1 MDLIATLYKFYY
13 GKYFRIFLAVVV
25 FIVGFV
31 IINII
36 NNNQYYDELLQL
48 RKVELK
54 RITTIAYNTI
64 KPTLMQFRLGKIN
77 KSDAL
82 QKVTGTVRNMTFSD
96 NINMNY
102 VFMSGYDGKMLVQP
116 YEPDSEGLNL
126 LDLQDIYGK
135 YIIKELI
142 KAAKSKAGSDFVE
155 YYYYP
160 PLGNEEKLKISY
172 VKGIPELEAYIGVGM
187 YVHDLDAIYK
197 SGRLYV
203 FLLDFIV
210 VGISA
215 VIIFLFTLPYLKSY
229 SIFATAFDAIQ
240 KNPSL
245 RPIIQGVKRNP
256 KSALDKLVHSFDK
269 MLNTTF
275 QRQEELQHTQKMLLD
290 EIEEKISTQKALAKT
305 MAILKEEL
313 AQSPAGIV
321 ITDSKTMTASM
332 ISKSAVDILGI
343 NLSHLP
349 QLTLAG
355 EKYLPFKFY
364 DIDGN
369 RVYFRDLSL
378 YASTTSGLK
387 TQNRELQVIRK
398 DGEKK
403 WILTSTSPIFDEN
416 KTLIAGI
423 AVFLDIS
430 ERKSY
435 QFKIEKLNK
444 ELENRV
450 MERTSQLE
458 DAMNELKISR
468 EQILEET
475 QKLYEVNNKLI
486 SSQNQLREVNASKDR
501 FFNIIAHD
509 IKSPLAGF
517 QSMLEV
523 MALNYEKLTVEE
535 NKKFI
540 NMLQNTSKQLFD
552 LLENL
557 LNWARSQTGALE
569 FEPSITDLSNI
580 LISITKLYANILDN
594 KNIKL
599 EIELKE
605 VNVFA
610 DIFMLN
616 TIMRNL
622 ISNAIKFSNENS
634 KITITT
640 DKSGDYIRIKV
651 ADSGVGIKEEDKLK
665 LFRIDVNHTTI
676 GTKKESGTGL
686 GLILCKE
693 FAERHGGKIEV
704 ESKLGKG
711 STFTIL
717 LPNIPK

>member
-1 MDLIATLYKFYY
+1 MSLIANLYKFYY

-25 FIVGFV
+25 FIVGFI
-31 IINII
+31 IINVI
-36 NNNQYYDELLQL
+36 NNHQYYEELLQL
-48 RKVELK
+48 RKFELK

-64 KPTLMQFRLGKIN
+64 KPTLMQFRLGKIS

-126 LDLQDIYGK
+126 LDLKDIYGK

-142 KAAKSKAGSDFVE
+142 KTAKSKSGSGFVE

-203 FLLDFIV
+203 FLLDILV
-210 VGISA
+210 VGITA
-215 VIIFLFTLPYLKSY
+215 VIIFFFTSPYLKSY
-229 SIFATAFDAIQ
+229 SIFAAAFEAIQ

-245 RPIIQGVKRNP
+245 RPIIPGVKPNP
-256 KSALDKLVHSFDK
+256 KSALDKLVNSFDT

-275 QRQEELQHTQKMLLD
+275 KRQEELQNIQKMLLA
-290 EIEEKISTQKALAKT
+290 EIEEKKQTQKELAKT

-321 ITDSKTMTASM
+321 ITDSKSISVSM
-332 ISKSAVDILGI
+332 ISKSAVEILGI
-343 NLSHLP
+343 NLNHLP
-349 QLTLAG
+349 QLSLAD
-355 EKYLPFKFY
+355 EKLLPFKFY
-364 DIDGN
+364 DIEGN

-378 YASTTSGLK
+378 YASATSGIK

-403 WILTSTSPIFDEN
+403 WILSSTSPIFDEN

-435 QFKIEKLNK
+435 QIKIEKLNK

-450 MERTSQLE
+450 MERTAQLE

-468 EQILEET
+468 EQLLEET

-486 SSQNQLREVNASKDR
+486 SSQNQLREVNASKDK

-523 MALNYEKLTVEE
+523 MALNYEKLTVDE

-557 LNWARSQTGALE
+557 LNWSRSQTGALE
-569 FEPSITDLSNI
+569 FEPTITDLNNIIMSIIKLYSNI
-580 LISITKLYANILDN
+580 LDS
-594 KNIKL
+594 KNIKVD
-599 EIELKE
+599 IELE
-605 VNVFA
+605 ECQFFA
-610 DIFMLN
+610 DSFMIN

-622 ISNAIKFSNENS
+622 LSNAIKFSYENS
-634 KITITT
+634 TISIITFTT
-640 DKSGDYIRIKV
+640 RDYIYIKV
-651 ADSGVGIKEEDKLK
+651 TDSGVGIKEKDINK
-665 LFRIDVNHTTI
+665 LFRIDTNHTTI
-676 GTKKESGTGL
+676 GTKKETGTGL

-693 FAERHGGKIEV
+693 FAERHGGSISV
-704 ESKLGKG
+704 ESKTGKG
-711 STFTIL
+711 SVFTVS
-717 LPNIPK
+717 IPKR